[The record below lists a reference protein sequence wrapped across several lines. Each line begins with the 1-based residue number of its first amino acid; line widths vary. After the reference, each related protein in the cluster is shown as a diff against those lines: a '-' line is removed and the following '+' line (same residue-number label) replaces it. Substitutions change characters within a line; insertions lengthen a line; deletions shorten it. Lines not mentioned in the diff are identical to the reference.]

1 MSRQQIDLAGN
12 WDRWI
17 RGRKWDTVVVPSSLR
32 PSGIYTLE
40 RAIRLPA
47 GQGGERFFLSFD
59 GVAYHAGVRVNG
71 QDVGQFGPYVSA
83 DLEITKVAKEG
94 DNKIEVTSSQI
105 LKSD

>member
-40 RAIRLPA
+40 RAVRLPA
-47 GQGGERFFLSFD
+47 AQAANAPS
-59 GVAYHAGVRVNG
+59 
-71 QDVGQFGPYVSA
+71 
-83 DLEITKVAKEG
+83 
-94 DNKIEVTSSQI
+94 
-105 LKSD
+105 